1 MEKRIDKI
9 RHKVETEGEVFVTE
23 LSELYD
29 VTEETIRRDLEKLKN
44 EGVVTRT
51 FGGAVL
57 NTVNHKDHIHFF
69 KRKSIN
75 IEEKRKIASMAVK
88 AMPEMRTLMAD
99 NSTTVMEAMKLLK
112 NKNNITTITFSAQ
125 IFQELD
131 GAEMRVISTGGR
143 YDEDTLSFQGNLAID
158 SISKYNVD
166 VVFLSCKGLSFEGGL
181 MDSTEGEAFL
191 KSEMA
196 KRANTVVL
204 LADHTKFERTAFVQ
218 FLDWDQVTYLVTDER
233 PSDQW
238 VEFCKEKEI
247 TLIY

>member
-1 MEKRIDKI
+1 MSRL
-9 RHKVETEGEVFVTE
+9 H
-23 LSELYD
+23 
-29 VTEETIRRDLEKLKN
+29 
-44 EGVVTRT
+44 
-51 FGGAVL
+51 
-57 NTVNHKDHIHFF
+57 
-69 KRKSIN
+69 RK
-75 IEEKRKIASMAVK
+75 
-88 AMPEMRTLMAD
+88 
-99 NSTTVMEAMKLLK
+99 KLLK

-166 VVFLSCKGLSFEGGL
+166 VAFLSCKGLSFEGGL

-204 LADHTKFERTAFVQ
+204 LADHTKFDQTAFVN
-218 FLDWDQVTYLVTDER
+218 FLSIDKLDYLITDEKPDDKQRAELKMNGFKWAPSVGAWQRQLNLNTIYAANRINFIAPENGQR
-233 PSDQW
+233 PTELQPKSPKKN
-238 VEFCKEKEI
+238 EPER
-247 TLIY
+247 